1 MHSAS
6 ENFMEIFMSHKIPTK
21 FSRKNNSDLFAEKTL
36 PHALSKPFSLEEH
49 ECYEMTQ
56 AADKLFMSVRTL
68 RNKVSKGD
76 DLPPSFRFSR
86 KRLFPAR
93 EFEAWLEEKRN
104 TSHVKNTS
112 STGGD
117 RL

>member
-1 MHSAS
+1 M
-6 ENFMEIFMSHKIPTK
+6 NHKVPTK
-21 FSRKNNSDLFAEKTL
+21 NNRKDNSDFFNGGKL
-36 PHALSKPFSLEEH
+36 PHTLAKPFSLEEH

-112 STGGD
+112 NTGGD